1 MTSLYICKEID
12 THGKMLTSTYKA
24 ESKDDVIQMIR
35 AKGHKP
41 VKIEEEQAKSKDL
54 AELSIFQPKVKAKDI
69 AVFCKQLHI
78 MLYAGM
84 PLISA
89 LDVLESQ
96 SDNLTLKKAV
106 KQMAL
111 DVQKG
116 EILSSTM
123 KKHTNAFPALLINMV
138 ESGELTGN
146 LDSVLMRMSD
156 HFTKENKIQTK
167 IKGALVYPAI
177 LSVLAVVVV
186 TFLLVFIMPTFVGM
200 FESSGVPLPTPT
212 LILMGISSALK
223 TYWYLFIAG
232 AAGLYYLGR
241 AILKSKEGK
250 RAVDKLKFKIP
261 IVNSSVAKIAT
272 SRFTRTLSTL
282 LASGIPII
290 QALESSASVTGNMVV
305 IEGLAQ
311 VAEDIKKGEKL
322 SSLLKKVGIFPPMVI
337 SMVGI
342 GEESG
347 ALEEM
352 LEKTADYFDE
362 ELEAAIQRLVTMIEP
377 LMIVVMALIIGFIVI
392 SMMLPMFD
400 MMQTV
405 Q

>member
-1 MTSLYICKEID
+1 
-12 THGKMLTSTYKA
+12 MLTSTYKA